1 MVTVCQKLEL
11 VDGGKPHVLVV
22 RNVVTCPFGT
32 ILPPG
37 FIDVTSDRDQKNG
50 IRVGVK

>member
-1 MVTVCQKLEL
+1 MVTVGQKLEL
-11 VDGGKPHVLVV
+11 VDGGKLRVLVV

-32 ILPPG
+32 VLPPG
-37 FIDVTSDRDQKNG
+37 FLDVTSDQDQKNG